1 VLDERRSS
9 VIEALENRSQKL
21 TGMYKTALT
30 SLFSEPDPGCETA
43 RVSVI
48 CHCMR
53 ELMLGLPAAMAVTN
67 TSIQHREKSSGS
79 QLQDLPRILADH
91 PGTDLELDQD
101 LVPVPRAVA
110 HAFAALVSAATRE
123 DGRNRANTAALITGG
138 SDASHPAIKQWTDAY
153 NFFLGWAH
161 LDRNQD
167 SERSLPSDQTLTAN
181 MRVVEDVIEV
191 KTALF
196 FENLHALEDLLTD
209 INSVE
214 EDGA

>member
-1 VLDERRSS
+1 
-9 VIEALENRSQKL
+9 
-21 TGMYKTALT
+21 
-30 SLFSEPDPGCETA
+30 
-43 RVSVI
+43 
-48 CHCMR
+48 
-53 ELMLGLPAAMAVTN
+53 MLGLPAAMAVTN
-67 TSIQHREKSSGS
+67 TSIQRREMSSGS
-79 QLQDLPRILADH
+79 LLQDLPGILADH

-110 HAFAALVSAATRE
+110 HAFAALVNAAIRE

-153 NFFLGWAH
+153 NFFVRWAH
-161 LDRNQD
+161 LDRNQG

-196 FENLHALEDLLTD
+196 FENLHAIEDLLTD

-214 EDGA
+214 EDGV